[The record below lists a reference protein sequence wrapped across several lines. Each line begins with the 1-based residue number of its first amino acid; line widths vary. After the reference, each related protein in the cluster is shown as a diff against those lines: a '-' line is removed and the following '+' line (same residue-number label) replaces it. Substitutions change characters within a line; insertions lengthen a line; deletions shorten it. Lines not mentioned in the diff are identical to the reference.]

1 MSAVTRVTSRGTI
14 EVSFSALTP
23 AANAR
28 PCASAGRA
36 AYNWQDGASHL
47 FVESDMDDLDR
58 LFRRLVENIRNGYP
72 AYLSHHFEVSELYQN
87 LIPYRHNRRETGIET
102 NQDYEVALCRLLT
115 GERGYLAVDDAMAGA
130 IRAELATPS
139 PNTAIFREFAASR
152 IALLAGA
159 QQRAD
164 EMMVDSDAAPKG
176 ASSRAAAP
184 ATASPSPAAPRP
196 SWAARGSSTSV
207 ATTIQPTTG
216 AATSM
221 STSSRGDGSCRY
233 CGGNLP
239 DGRPVAFCPHCG
251 QNLTIQRCP
260 ACGTELEISWK
271 FCITC
276 GRGIAT
282 S

>member
-1 MSAVTRVTSRGTI
+1 MTRETSRGTDD
-14 EVSFSALTP
+14 VRCSAMTP
-23 AANAR
+23 ASNAR

-36 AYNWQDGASHL
+36 AYNWQDGAPHL

-58 LFRRLVENIRNGYP
+58 LLRRLVENIRNGYP

-102 NQDYEVALCRLLT
+102 NQDYEVALCRLLA

-130 IRAELATPS
+130 IRAELATPN

-164 EMMVDSDAAPKG
+164 EMMVDSTTVSQVAPSG
-176 ASSRAAAP
+176 AMPRPSS
-184 ATASPSPAAPRP
+184 SPSPAAPRP

-207 ATTIQPTTG
+207 ATTIEPTAS
-216 AATSM
+216 AA
-221 STSSRGDGSCRY
+221 STSASSRSDSSCRY

-239 DGRPVAFCPHCG
+239 DGRRVAFCPHCG

>member
-1 MSAVTRVTSRGTI
+1 M
-14 EVSFSALTP
+14 
-23 AANAR
+23 
-28 PCASAGRA
+28 
-36 AYNWQDGASHL
+36 
-47 FVESDMDDLDR
+47 ESGMDDLDR

-72 AYLSHHFEVSELYQN
+72 AYLTHHFEVSELYQN

-102 NQDYEVALCRLLT
+102 NQDYEVALCRLLS

-130 IRAELATPS
+130 IRAELATMN

-164 EMMVDSDAAPKG
+164 EMMVDESGLPDAASG
-176 ASSRAAAP
+176 SAGSR
-184 ATASPSPAAPRP
+184 ATASSSPVSPM
-196 SWAARGSSTSV
+196 SWATRGSSTGV
-207 ATTIQPTTG
+207 ATTIQPTAS
-216 AATSM
+216 AAASS
-221 STSSRGDGSCRY
+221 STRSRDDANCRY

-239 DGRPVAFCPHCG
+239 DGRRVAFCPHCG

-282 S
+282 A

>member
-1 MSAVTRVTSRGTI
+1 MTRVTSRGTDD
-14 EVSFSALTP
+14 VLYSSMTP
-23 AANAR
+23 ASNAR
-28 PCASAGRA
+28 PCASAGRG
-36 AYNWQDGASHL
+36 AYNWQERASHL

-115 GERGYLAVDDAMAGA
+115 GERGFLAVDDAMAGA
-130 IRAELATPS
+130 IRAELATPN

-152 IALLAGA
+152 VVLLAGA

-164 EMMVDSDAAPKG
+164 EMMVDSSAVPHG
-176 ASSRAAAP
+176 VSSSPSPRES
-184 ATASPSPAAPRP
+184 ASPSPASPRP

-207 ATTIQPTTG
+207 ATTIQPTASAMAST
-216 AATSM
+216 
-221 STSSRGDGSCRY
+221 STSSRGDSSCRY

-239 DGRPVAFCPHCG
+239 DGRRVAFCPHCG

>member
-1 MSAVTRVTSRGTI
+1 MSAVTRVTSRGTND
-14 EVSFSALTP
+14 VRFSALTP

-130 IRAELATPS
+130 IRAELATPN

-164 EMMVDSDAAPKG
+164 EMMVDLDAAPKG
-176 ASSRAAAP
+176 VSSGAASR
-184 ATASPSPAAPRP
+184 ASPSPAAPRP
-196 SWAARGSSTSV
+196 SWAGRGSSTGV
-207 ATTIQPTTG
+207 ATTIQ
-216 AATSM
+216 AAASAASST
-221 STSSRGDGSCRY
+221 STSSRGDSSCRY

-239 DGRPVAFCPHCG
+239 DGRSVAFCPHCG

>member
-1 MSAVTRVTSRGTI
+1 
-14 EVSFSALTP
+14 
-23 AANAR
+23 
-28 PCASAGRA
+28 
-36 AYNWQDGASHL
+36 
-47 FVESDMDDLDR
+47 MDDLDR

-87 LIPYRHNRRETGIET
+87 LIPYRHNRREMGIET
-102 NQDYEVALCRLLT
+102 NQDYEVALCRLLS

-130 IRAELATPS
+130 LRAELATPN

-152 IALLAGA
+152 VALLAGA
-159 QQRAD
+159 QRRAD
-164 EMMVDSDAAPKG
+164 EMLVEAASVPVDAAPGG
-176 ASSRAAAP
+176 ATSG
-184 ATASPSPAAPRP
+184 TASPAPRA
-196 SWAARGSSTSV
+196 SWAARGSPSTSV
-207 ATTIQPTTG
+207 ATTIQPTAS
-216 AATSM
+216 AAASSG
-221 STSSRGDGSCRY
+221 STSARNDSDCRY

-239 DGRPVAFCPHCG
+239 DGRRVSFCPHCG

-260 ACGTELEISWK
+260 ACGTELDMSWK

>member
-1 MSAVTRVTSRGTI
+1 
-14 EVSFSALTP
+14 
-23 AANAR
+23 
-28 PCASAGRA
+28 
-36 AYNWQDGASHL
+36 
-47 FVESDMDDLDR
+47 MDDLDR

-87 LIPYRHNRRETGIET
+87 LIPYRHNRREMGIET
-102 NQDYEVALCRLLT
+102 NQDYEVAVCRLLS

-130 IRAELATPS
+130 IRAELATPN

-152 IALLAGA
+152 ITLLSGA
-159 QQRAD
+159 ERRAD
-164 EMMVDSDAAPKG
+164 EMAVEAASVPIDSTPSESMV
-176 ASSRAAAP
+176 RAA
-184 ATASPSPAAPRP
+184 SPAPRA

-207 ATTIQPTTG
+207 ATSIQPTAS
-216 AATSM
+216 AA
-221 STSSRGDGSCRY
+221 SSSSSVSAKHDTSCRY

-239 DGRPVAFCPHCG
+239 DGRRVSFCPHCG

-260 ACGTELEISWK
+260 ACGTELEMSWK

-282 S
+282 A